1 MIPVGLSAAGLK
13 AFQQTLVQHHEI
25 QVSVTIQDLNGASL
39 ATVSDRLTDGQVN
52 VDADADVTRTCTL
65 TLLDPD
71 RALPFDSTAPTDA
84 ALFLDRMIHV
94 VYSVLV
100 NGSWVRV
107 PVFTGPVTK
116 LSRSDTSV
124 NVEAQGKE
132 ALSMGAIWF
141 PMTLPKGMLKTAAIS
156 KLLHDHGGETQ
167 FSIPG
172 SLSRLSGPLG
182 VPRSGKPWLFAKRIA
197 QSMNHQLYYSG
208 DGVCRM
214 RNYPGTTLFTF
225 TDPGSV
231 LSRPQIGY
239 SLDDLANIVQVT
251 GKQPPGPATV
261 KGGTE
266 AVMAAASWTSVAPAS
281 HPLSPFKLGRNGVSR
296 YLLSVIQDDSVG
308 TIGEAKDLAT
318 LRLAQSLLQ
327 AVDVSFESL
336 AIPHIDPYDVC
347 TLNSSSAATTFAMR
361 KYSFSLRAD
370 AIPPMNVG
378 NTKNLVTKPRRIGSS
393 SRQLVMR

>member
-1 MIPVGLSAAGLK
+1 MSSATLE
-13 AFQQTLVQHHEI
+13 AFQSTLTMHHEI
-25 QVSVTIQDLNGASL
+25 QVTVTIQNLNGDSL
-39 ATVSDRLTDGQVN
+39 ADVSGRLADGQVN
-52 VDADADVTRTCTL
+52 VDATADVTRTCTV

-94 VYSVLV
+94 VYGVLV
-100 NGSWVRV
+100 NGSWVRI

-141 PMTLPKGMLKTAAIS
+141 PMTLPKGMPKNTALS
-156 KLLHDHGGETQ
+156 KLLRDHGGETQ

-172 SLSRLSGPLG
+172 SLARLSGPLSI
-182 VPRSGKPWLFAKRIA
+182 PRSGRPWDFAQRIA
-197 QSMNHQLYYSG
+197 RSMNQQLYYSG

-214 RNYPGTTLFTF
+214 RNFPGTTLFTF
-225 TDPGSV
+225 TDQGDHPSV
-231 LSRPQIGY
+231 LSRPQISY
-239 SLDDLANIVQVT
+239 SLDDLANIVDVT
-251 GKQPPGPATV
+251 GRQPNGPATV

-266 AVMAAASWTSVAPAS
+266 AVMAAAHYTAVAPAS

-296 YLLSVIQDDSVG
+296 YLLGPNGPIQDDTVG

-327 AVDVSFESL
+327 AVDASFE
-336 AIPHIDPYDVC
+336 AIPIPHLDPFDMC
-347 TLNSSSAATTFAMR
+347 TLASTSASTTFAMQ
-361 KYSFSLRAD
+361 KYSL
-370 AIPPMNVG
+370 P
-378 NTKNLVTKPRRIGSS
+378 LVTGPNMTVGFTRNLATRPRKINASSKP
-393 SRQLVMR
+393 LVMR